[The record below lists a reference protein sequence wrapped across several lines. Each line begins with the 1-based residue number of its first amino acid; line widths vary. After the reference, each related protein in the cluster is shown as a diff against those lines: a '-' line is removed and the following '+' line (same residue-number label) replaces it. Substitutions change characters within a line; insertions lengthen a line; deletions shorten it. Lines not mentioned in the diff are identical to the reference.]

1 MDLEITSDVWLCCFI
16 RVIYLTAI
24 LRNVILI
31 LLVGSHI
38 VFTRSEN
45 LVSILAA
52 TYNISIEK

>member
-1 MDLEITSDVWLCCFI
+1 MDLEISNIVWLCYFMQ
-16 RVIYLTAI
+16 VIYLTAF
-24 LRNVILI
+24 LGNVILI

>member
-38 VFTRSEN
+38 VFTSSEN
-45 LVSILAA
+45 EFSIMAA
-52 TYNISIEK
+52 TYNNSIEK

>member
-1 MDLEITSDVWLCCFI
+1 MDLEITNDVWLCCLI

-38 VFTRSEN
+38 VSTCSAY
-45 LVSILAA
+45 LVSTLAA
-52 TYNISIEK
+52 T

>member
-38 VFTRSEN
+38 VFTSSEN
-45 LVSILAA
+45 KFSIMAA
-52 TYNISIEK
+52 TYNNSIEK

>member
-1 MDLEITSDVWLCCFI
+1 MDLEITSDVLLCCFI

-38 VFTRSEN
+38 VFTSTEN
-45 LVSILAA
+45 SVSILAA

>member
-38 VFTRSEN
+38 VFTRSEK

-52 TYNISIEK
+52 T